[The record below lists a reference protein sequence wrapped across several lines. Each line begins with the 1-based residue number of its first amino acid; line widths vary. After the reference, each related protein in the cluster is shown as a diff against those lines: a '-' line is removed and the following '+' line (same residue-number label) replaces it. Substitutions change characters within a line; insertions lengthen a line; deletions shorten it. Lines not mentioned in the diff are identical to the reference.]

1 MVCITCTQMD
11 AACAE
16 DMPVGTVCSKS
27 SSTNYMTVEWDPSRE
42 HHTMWEA
49 FRDYEGQAL
58 GDTEFLNQPGME
70 CCAVLMGSDYVARLR
85 KGSHLCEELDNVN
98 HVSKTFS
105 EKEINFSKDGL
116 IICLPVRSFFLKPS
130 NGSNDYANLFILPK
144 AKGHSL
150 IHSLLQGID
159 ADCMGDILWS
169 VGRALGIFQMF
180 FMKDHKTH
188 VTTAKHGD
196 MGIGNI
202 FYDRVDSMGKNQ
214 WVISWIDCTHM
225 YLEGEGPLMD
235 IGHLT
240 ANIERRCLN
249 TRMQSSQVD
258 YFKEK
263 ILEGYCA
270 GLSQSIIRRLHEM
283 LIHPQSFKD
292 ESWLLGEKI
301 GSMGDPKKILKHI
314 HQFFGYY
321 LESHL

>member
-1 MVCITCTQMD
+1 MD

-27 SSTNYMTVEWDPSRE
+27 SSTNYITVEWDPSRE

-70 CCAVLMGSDYVARLR
+70 CCAVLMGADYVARLR

-130 NGSNDYANLFILPK
+130 NGSNDYANLLILPK

-169 VGRALGIFQMF
+169 VGSIRHFSDVL
-180 FMKDHKTH
+180 
-188 VTTAKHGD
+188 
-196 MGIGNI
+196 
-202 FYDRVDSMGKNQ
+202 Y
-214 WVISWIDCTHM
+214 
-225 YLEGEGPLMD
+225 
-235 IGHLT
+235 
-240 ANIERRCLN
+240 ER
-249 TRMQSSQVD
+249 S
-258 YFKEK
+258 
-263 ILEGYCA
+263 
-270 GLSQSIIRRLHEM
+270 
-283 LIHPQSFKD
+283 
-292 ESWLLGEKI
+292 
-301 GSMGDPKKILKHI
+301 
-314 HQFFGYY
+314 
-321 LESHL
+321 